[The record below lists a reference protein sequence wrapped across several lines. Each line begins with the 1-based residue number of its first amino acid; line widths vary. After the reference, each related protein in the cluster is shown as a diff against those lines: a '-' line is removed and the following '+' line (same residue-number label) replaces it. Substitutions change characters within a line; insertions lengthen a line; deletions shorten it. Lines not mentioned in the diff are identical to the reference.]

1 MLGKSF
7 KVLFDNNGGIMVDN
21 CNKDIAVFAGG
32 CFWCLE
38 AVFSMF
44 DGIIEIV
51 PGYAG
56 GHTKNPSY
64 EEVCRGDT
72 GHAEAVRITFDPS
85 VITYHKLL
93 QIFFSAHNPTT
104 LNRQGDD
111 IGSQYRSAIFYCSS
125 EQQSE
130 ALQYIQEVTNKGL
143 YKDPIV
149 TEVVQLESFYEAE
162 KYHHQYFKNHPDQ
175 AYCQLAIHPKIS
187 KIKKEFNVP

>member
-1 MLGKSF
+1 
-7 KVLFDNNGGIMVDN
+7 MVDN

-85 VITYHKLL
+85 AITYQKLL
-93 QIFFSAHNPTT
+93 EIFFSAHNPTT

-130 ALQYIQEVTNKGL
+130 ALQYIQEMTNKVL

-175 AYCQLAIHPKIS
+175 AY
-187 KIKKEFNVP
+187 

>member
-104 LNRQGDD
+104 LNRQAVPF
-111 IGSQYRSAIFYCSS
+111 S
-125 EQQSE
+125 
-130 ALQYIQEVTNKGL
+130 
-143 YKDPIV
+143 
-149 TEVVQLESFYEAE
+149 
-162 KYHHQYFKNHPDQ
+162 YF
-175 AYCQLAIHPKIS
+175 LL
-187 KIKKEFNVP
+187 FL